1 MDPIPTLLRI
11 LWDMWDVR
19 VLVLLSLAFQIILF
33 IFSNRRKYMSSLWIN
48 VVVWLAYLLADWV
61 AIVALSKL
69 SNAQGDNN
77 NNVFPAI
84 WAPLLLLHLGGPNTI
99 TAYSLKDNQL
109 WLRHLMVLGVQA
121 TVVIY
126 VILMSWRKYSWFSY
140 LSLLAFVAGIIKYVE
155 RVCWVLKSASYD
167 NLGHIVPFEKQ
178 ADISLD
184 GLEHKYV
191 RALVMAQKLVKQFK
205 HYIENYDIGRFV
217 FKFPSNQLSTKV
229 QWREKFTSDDT
240 YFWDALE
247 VEMGLMYD
255 LFYTKASIMFTKRG
269 CVMRSISF
277 VCTMSVLVGSFWAI
291 FRRENWHREH
301 YYNYSMIDVAITGV
315 LLFGALALEI
325 YAIIVILAS
334 DWTMLWLIEH
344 KKGEWVIQLRQK
356 FPWFYKQKKWSKKV
370 GQFDLLGFCFKQNK
384 LAMLSC
390 SGRIIELLGLKEKFD
405 RYMHETH
412 VVVPPNLY
420 DMILNYAY
428 YWSSPSVVKL
438 DEVAQATLIS
448 TMKVLD
454 PHLPAFY
461 ELIVIVH
468 LATEICYHLELNI
481 TDQQGANSS
490 RHENQIMETCRTLS
504 HYMMYLLLMCPWALP
519 INLSATELGNLIHD
533 LKMFIKDEEDV
544 SKACEMLKDYPITL
558 HDPYDL
564 RRILL
569 VVQKLV
575 RNFLGWERLRSLWL
589 GMLGFAAIKGD
600 KNYHLQQLRQGGQ
613 LLTLL
618 WFFIPQSNIL
628 DRIDATKVGR
638 QINNQV
644 TQLTTSNI
652 DNYVA

>member
-1 MDPIPTLLRI
+1 MSQREERCVMDPIPILLRI
-11 LWDMWDVR
+11 LWDMWNVR

-33 IFSNRRKYMSSLWIN
+33 VFSNCRKYMSSLWIN

-69 SNAQGDNN
+69 SNALGDNN

-99 TAYSLKDNQL
+99 TAYSLEDNQL

-121 TVVIY
+121 TVTIY
-126 VILMSWRKYSWFSY
+126 VIIMSWRKYSWFSY
-140 LSLLAFVAGIIKYVE
+140 LSLPAFVAGIIFYVE
-155 RVCWVLKSASYD
+155 RVWWVLKSASDD
-167 NLGHIVPFEKQ
+167 NLGDIIPFKKK

-184 GLEHKYV
+184 GQEHKYV
-191 RALVMAQKLVKQFK
+191 RTLVMAQKLVKQFK
-205 HYIENYDIGRFV
+205 RYIENYDIGRFV
-217 FKFPSNQLSTKV
+217 FEFPSNQLSTKV

-240 YFWDALE
+240 YFWDSLE

-255 LFYTKASIMFTKRG
+255 LFYTKASIMYTKRG
-269 CVMRSISF
+269 CVMHSISF

-291 FRRENWHREH
+291 CRKENWHREH
-301 YYNYSMIDVAITGV
+301 YNYSMIDVTITGV

-344 KKGEWVIQLRQK
+344 KKGEWVIQLRRK
-356 FPWFYKQKKWSKKV
+356 FPWLYKQKKWSKKV

-384 LAMLSC
+384 PAMLSC
-390 SGRIIELLGLKEKFD
+390 RFQEKFD
-405 RYMHETH
+405 RYMHKTH

-420 DMILNYAY
+420 DTILNYTY
-428 YWSSPSVVKL
+428 YWSRPSVVKL

-481 TDQQGANSS
+481 TDQRGANSS
-490 RHENQIMETCRTLS
+490 RHEKQIMETCRTLS

-519 INLSATELGNLIHD
+519 INLSDTELGNLIHD

-544 SKACEMLKDYPITL
+544 SRACELLKDYPITL

-569 VVQKLV
+569 VVQKFM

-613 LLTLL
+613 FLTLL

-628 DRIDATKVGR
+628 DRIDAAKVGR
-638 QINNQV
+638 QINNQ
-644 TQLTTSNI
+644 
-652 DNYVA
+652 